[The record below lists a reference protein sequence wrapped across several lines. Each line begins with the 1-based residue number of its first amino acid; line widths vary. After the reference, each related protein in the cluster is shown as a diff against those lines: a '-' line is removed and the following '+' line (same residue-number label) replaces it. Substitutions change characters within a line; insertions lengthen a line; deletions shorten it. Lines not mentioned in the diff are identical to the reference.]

1 MMLNTLRD
9 LFQEQLRDLYSA
21 EQQIL
26 QSLPKMQA
34 AASSSDL
41 REAFGEHIEQTRTH
55 VERLRRIADRMGI
68 RLEGEHCEA
77 MAGIIR
83 EGEEL
88 MNQLGDSAV
97 KDAGLIA
104 SAQRVEH
111 YEIAGYGTART
122 YAKQLDESEAADL
135 LQSTLAEESVTD
147 EKLTKLATGG
157 LFSTGIN
164 QAASRR

>member
-1 MMLNTLRD
+1 
-9 LFQEQLRDLYSA
+9 
-21 EQQIL
+21 
-26 QSLPKMQA
+26 
-34 AASSSDL
+34 
-41 REAFGEHIEQTRTH
+41 
-55 VERLRRIADRMGI
+55 MGI

-122 YAKQLDESEAADL
+122 YAKQARRERGPDL
-135 LQSTLAEESVTD
+135 QQSTHAEESSPTR
-147 EKLTKLATGG
+147 
-157 LFSTGIN
+157 S
-164 QAASRR
+164 